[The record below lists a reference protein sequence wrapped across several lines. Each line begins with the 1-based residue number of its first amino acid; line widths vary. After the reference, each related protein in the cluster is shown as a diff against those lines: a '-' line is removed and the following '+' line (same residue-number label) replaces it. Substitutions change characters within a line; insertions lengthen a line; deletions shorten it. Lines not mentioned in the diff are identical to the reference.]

1 MSNGLDKISLY
12 KMKEM
17 LTDIWVWFTV
27 TFIIIDFFIIAFLFS
42 IILVILL
49 SPLVV
54 LIGLPLLMG
63 SIWKKSIK

>member
-1 MSNGLDKISLY
+1 MELLN

-17 LTDIWVWFTV
+17 LTNIWVWFTV

-63 SIWKKSIK
+63 SIWKKKY

>member
-1 MSNGLDKISLY
+1 
-12 KMKEM
+12 MKEM

>member
-1 MSNGLDKISLY
+1 
-12 KMKEM
+12 MKEM
-17 LTDIWVWFTV
+17 LTNIWVWFTV

-54 LIGLPLLMG
+54 LIGIPVLIDLM
-63 SIWKKSIK
+63 WKKKY

>member
-1 MSNGLDKISLY
+1 
-12 KMKEM
+12 M
-17 LTDIWVWFTV
+17 LTNIWVWFTV

-63 SIWKKSIK
+63 SIWKKKY

>member
-1 MSNGLDKISLY
+1 
-12 KMKEM
+12 MKEM
-17 LTDIWVWFTV
+17 LTNIWVWFTV